1 MAEEPRIKA
10 SDMRFLDDLFGMGDG
25 YVLDFS
31 NPTFAQFFKDELNVD
46 IDQSRFAAEG
56 TSKAKRLRYFCR
68 TAPKSEVIKLLIAL
82 WEYRESNRRRAGATG
97 KIPNAAQELGKLIQ
111 RLGGIMPSEV
121 AAAKPKSSVTRI
133 DDVLAEGLLRAL
145 METSQLEPQA
155 RGYAFEKFLNAL
167 FRANNLAPRDSFR
180 NRGEQIDGSFE
191 VESATYLL
199 EAKWTAAKVDVSAL
213 RSFNSKVEDKA
224 TWSRG
229 LLVSDSGFSDDGL
242 HAFGRGKRIVCMDG
256 LDLADMLQRRIALA
270 DVLARKVRRAAET
283 GDAFV
288 RVRDLY

>member
-1 MAEEPRIKA
+1 M
-10 SDMRFLDDLFGMGDG
+10 
-25 YVLDFS
+25 
-31 NPTFAQFFKDELNVD
+31 
-46 IDQSRFAAEG
+46 EG
-56 TSKAKRLRYFCR
+56 
-68 TAPKSEVIKLLIAL
+68 
-82 WEYRESNRRRAGATG
+82 
-97 KIPNAAQELGKLIQ
+97 
-111 RLGGIMPSEV
+111 
-121 AAAKPKSSVTRI
+121 
-133 DDVLAEGLLRAL
+133 
-145 METSQLEPQA
+145 
-155 RGYAFEKFLNAL
+155 
-167 FRANNLAPRDSFR
+167 
-180 NRGEQIDGSFE
+180 
-191 VESATYLL
+191 ATYLL

-213 RSFNSKVEDKA
+213 RSFNSTVEDKA